1 MQQGSGCHDRPEQVQ
16 AVQFLPTACN
26 KEFDVKTPLSFLVI
40 LTLISLVACGDSPPE
55 TSSQPQMQKAA
66 ELARQKAEQD
76 KKREQRQAAYLQ
88 VVLDSLKDPDSAQ
101 FRDLQWSIDREQY
114 GDSLCGWVNA
124 KNGFGR
130 YVGFHPFAVTAK
142 PLKGAPEG
150 RLILPTEADDS
161 QAQRISKAMLEQAG
175 CGLSLKV

>member
-1 MQQGSGCHDRPEQVQ
+1 M
-16 AVQFLPTACN
+16 
-26 KEFDVKTPLSFLVI
+26 KTPPSFLVI

-55 TSSQPQMQKAA
+55 ASSPLQERKAA
-66 ELARQKAEQD
+66 ELARQKTEQD
-76 KKREQRQAAYLQ
+76 KKREQKQAAYLQ
-88 VVLDSLKDPDSAQ
+88 IVRDSLKDPDSAQ
-101 FRDLQWSIDREQY
+101 FRDLQWSIDHEQY

-124 KNGFGR
+124 KNSLGW

-142 PLKGAPEG
+142 PLKGSQEG

-161 QAQRISKAMLEQAG
+161 QTQRINMVMLELAG